1 MHIEGSHNL
10 NAPVKKIWDFVS
22 NPEMIANCLPGLEH
36 LEVKDPENFNVIV
49 KVGISFVR
57 GSFKFSFR
65 LLDQTPPSHSRLE
78 AIGKGAG
85 VSVRLNTSM
94 QLVDLGNNATQ
105 LNWKAD
111 VELGGLLAELS
122 PSLIQNSTDKFTKEF
137 FDCLKRKVE
146 AYTLVEGLIFLP
158 ENS

>member
-1 MHIEGSHNL
+1 MHIEGSYHL
-10 NAPVKKIWDFVS
+10 NAPVEKVWDFAS
-22 NPEMIANCLPGLEH
+22 DPEKIGNCLPGLEH
-36 LEVKDPENFNVIV
+36 LEVKDPENFIVTV

-57 GSFKFSFR
+57 GSFKFSFK
-65 LLDQTPPSHSRLE
+65 LLDQTPPSHSRFE

-105 LNWKAD
+105 LNWKAEAD
-111 VELGGLLAELS
+111 LGGLLAELS
-122 PSLIQNSTDKFTKEF
+122 PTLIQNSIDKFTKEF

-146 AYTLVEGLIFLP
+146 
-158 ENS
+158 S

>member
-146 AYTLVEGLIFLP
+146 A
-158 ENS
+158 